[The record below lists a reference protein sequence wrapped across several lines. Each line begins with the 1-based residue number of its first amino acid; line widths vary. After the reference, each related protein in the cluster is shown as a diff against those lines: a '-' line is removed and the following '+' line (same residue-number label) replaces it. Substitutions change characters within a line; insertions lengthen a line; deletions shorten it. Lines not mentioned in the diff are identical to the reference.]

1 MIPIPVVWTHYTAT
15 VRGRVLKLVPCENC
29 STEYV
34 YALEREGE
42 GAGTSLYL
50 LNEEGAEQH
59 AEDAAEDTLRQYLE
73 NDFDPVPCP
82 ACGHYQRHMFAKLYE
97 PAAWLQAA
105 RLAVLAAGCVA
116 AIVALYCTLTYLQRP
131 GDRALGRMAAAW
143 VVLAVLGVLGL
154 WLGAVERSR
163 ADRFDPNAEDR
174 HARIERG
181 RSRALTRAEFEAA
194 QQREHGAAGGA
205 GTPDHEPG
213 ATPGQ
218 G

>member
-50 LNEEGAEQH
+50 LNEEGR
-59 AEDAAEDTLRQYLE
+59 D
-73 NDFDPVPCP
+73 
-82 ACGHYQRHMFAKLYE
+82 
-97 PAAWLQAA
+97 
-105 RLAVLAAGCVA
+105 
-116 AIVALYCTLTYLQRP
+116 
-131 GDRALGRMAAAW
+131 
-143 VVLAVLGVLGL
+143 
-154 WLGAVERSR
+154 
-163 ADRFDPNAEDR
+163 
-174 HARIERG
+174 ARIERG